1 MANRVIKK
9 CKIDGKSFPAH
20 EGKLFKNIASPVR
33 KLIRLKHPEVKNTDF
48 ICNRDVLFYE
58 IQHVNNL
65 IQNDNKRNSKLD
77 RRLTKTMDDA
87 NFEITDVNDIMKN
100 SLTFGQRVSDGV
112 ARFGG
117 SWTFIFI
124 FTGIL
129 VVWMILNTVELFGIH
144 FDRFPFILLNLFL
157 SCVAAIQAPIIM
169 MSQNRSADL
178 DRMNA
183 ENDYHVNQKSEQEL
197 RILHAKLDLL
207 SREQVPHNIDIAR
220 IQMRMIGELQREIM
234 GLREDISE
242 LKEKSKSE

>member
-65 IQNDNKRNSKLD
+65 IQNDNKKNSKLD